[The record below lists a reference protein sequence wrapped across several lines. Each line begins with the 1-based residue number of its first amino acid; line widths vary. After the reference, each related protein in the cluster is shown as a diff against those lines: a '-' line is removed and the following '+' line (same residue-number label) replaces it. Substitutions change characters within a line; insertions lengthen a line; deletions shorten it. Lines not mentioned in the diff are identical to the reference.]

1 MFDWGTI
8 YADGTAKFDG
18 FVPNK
23 WRIMAIN
30 ETFLVIHS
38 PGANWSDN
46 GGQHY
51 GAADISVKEIEKLM
65 PGNEPGTWRVKLKR
79 MSRGVTFH
87 PTPSVAAKSVAAKLE
102 YEGVDLAARIEAR
115 RAESNP

>member
-8 YADGTAKFDG
+8 YADGSAKFDG

-30 ETFLVIHS
+30 SNFIVIHS

-51 GAADISVKEIEKLM
+51 GAADISVKEVERLM

-79 MSRGVTFH
+79 MGKGITFH
-87 PTPSVAAKSVAAKLE
+87 PTPSSAVKDVAAILQ
-102 YEGVDLAARIEAR
+102 YEGADLAARINAKGE
-115 RAESNP
+115 E